1 MNTAPERQLSSRSVF
16 KGRVVS
22 VRVDE
27 VRLPGGKSAIREVV
41 DHRPAVVIV
50 PIDEFGRI
58 LMVKQYRYAVGET
71 LLEAPAGIVE
81 EGEDPDDTAQRE
93 LQEEIGRMAGDLR
106 KLGEF
111 WATPGFCNEMMHA
124 YVARDLRHSSLD
136 ADEDEDITVVPVPM
150 AEALDMIANG
160 QIRDAK
166 TIAALLLANHKSAHS
181 DQPLNTSG

>member
-1 MNTAPERQLSSRSVF
+1 MNTHPEQRLSSRSVF
-16 KGRVVS
+16 EGRIVS

-27 VRLPGGKSAIREVV
+27 VRLAGGGSAVREVV

-50 PIDEFGRI
+50 PLDERGRV

-81 EGEDPDDTAQRE
+81 EGEDPDETAQRE
-93 LQEEIGRMAGDLR
+93 LQEEVGRKSGDLR

-124 YVARDLRHSSLD
+124 YAARDLSHSALD
-136 ADEDEDITVVPVPM
+136 ADEDEDITVVAVPI
-150 AEALDMIANG
+150 AEALDMIATG
-160 QIRDAK
+160 KIRDAK
-166 TIAALLLANHKSAHS
+166 TIAALLLAHH
-181 DQPLNTSG
+181 LGET

>member
-1 MNTAPERQLSSRSVF
+1 MNTPPEQQLSSRSLF
-16 KGRVVS
+16 EGRGVS

-27 VRLPGGKSAIREVV
+27 VRLAGGGSAVREVV

-50 PIDEFGRI
+50 PIDELGRV
-58 LMVKQYRYAVGET
+58 LMVRQYRYAVGET

-81 EGEDPDDTAQRE
+81 EGEDPDETAQRE
-93 LQEEIGRMAGDLR
+93 LQEEVGRIAGDLR

-111 WATPGFCNEMMHA
+111 WATPGFCNELMHA
-124 YVARDLRHSSLD
+124 YVARDLRHSDLH

-150 AEALDMIANG
+150 ADALDMVRNG

-166 TIAALLLANHKSAHS
+166 TIAALLLAKEN
-181 DQPLNTSG
+181 D

>member
-1 MNTAPERQLSSRSVF
+1 MNTPPEQQLSSRSLF
-16 KGRVVS
+16 EGRVVS

-27 VRLPGGKSAIREVV
+27 VRLAGGGSAVREVV

-50 PIDEFGRI
+50 PIDELGRV
-58 LMVKQYRYAVGET
+58 LMVRQYRYAVGET

-81 EGEDPDDTAQRE
+81 EGEDPDQTAQRE
-93 LQEEIGRMAGDLR
+93 LQEEVGRIAGNLR

-111 WATPGFCNEMMHA
+111 WATPGFCNELMHA
-124 YVARDLRHSSLD
+124 YVARDLRHSDLP

-150 AEALDMIANG
+150 AEALDMVRNG

-166 TIAALLLANHKSAHS
+166 TIAALLLAEHA
-181 DQPLNTSG
+181 PGT